1 MPSSRLS
8 TMSNLSDD
16 LIPEHL
22 RDDRHADPGG
32 ADGMDAT
39 DEVADEL
46 PPPEGATDFTKP
58 SQGLRD
64 MIVGAGALGISTFVH
79 AAILILLGLFTLT
92 PDILE
97 SFNIIVVDPPSEEL
111 ERPEEMI
118 TVELEENTDP
128 AEELTNT
135 QEASTFAGLPNAEG
149 VSQFSEPTFN
159 TEVLEQPDQETGVE
173 MATLTIPASLQ
184 TSLMTDIP
192 AGSYGDPREVVDN
205 LEQAI
210 DRITQEII
218 FMLEEGDVLVVW
230 LFDQSESMRND
241 QKEIRER
248 INKVYS
254 ELGLLDSASSDHLLT
269 AVTSYGSGYFK
280 HTKRP
285 TSDPEL
291 IRRAINEVPIDPSGF
306 EIMCPAITRAINDHE
321 SYRARG
327 KQQMA
332 LIVVSDES
340 GEPEN
345 NVQTLEMAVATAK
358 EMNCRTY
365 FLGREAVF
373 GYPHAYMNWRHPQ
386 TGVNHWLQVD
396 RGPETAFVEQ
406 LQTNG
411 FRRRR
416 DAFSSGFG
424 PYEQCRIARESGGIF
439 FMLPTVEKELVGGE
453 ADKRRY
459 ELKAMKPYLPDLD
472 SRQKQLAM
480 RNDYPLRSFIWQ
492 VIVDLNPLNEE
503 TAQII
508 ELDMT
513 FPRESEPFLRR
524 ARREQEKARVY
535 INYLAN
541 AQAVM
546 EQAYEHRKDE
556 LNARWQANYDL
567 IYAQIIAYQAR
578 VYEYGAALETFIR
591 NPKQVPQVM
600 PPNRR
605 LVRWDLRGRLD
616 LSAEEVSRPYIN
628 RASELFEKVIELHPG
643 TPWAERASEELKRG
657 FGLEVMPVYRAPS
670 PAGLNTPNAPRIP
683 IPKL

>member
-1 MPSSRLS
+1 MPSLQE
-8 TMSNLSDD
+8 NLLPD
-16 LIPEHL
+16 HL
-22 RDDRHADPGG
+22 RDDS
-32 ADGMDAT
+32 DAT
-39 DEVADEL
+39 ANRLGNDHLHEEESRRSL
-46 PPPEGATDFTKP
+46 TD
-58 SQGLRD
+58 L
-64 MIVGAGALGISTFVH
+64 IVGAGAVGISTFVH
-79 AAILILLGLFTLT
+79 AGILIILGFFTLT
-92 PDILE
+92 PEILE
-97 SFNIIVVDPPSEEL
+97 SFNLVVVEPIPEDL
-111 ERPEEMI
+111 ERPEELVTI
-118 TVELEENTDP
+118 ELEENIDP
-128 AEELTNT
+128 ATELTNS
-135 QEASTFAGLPNAEG
+135 QQSSTIAGLPNAEG
-149 VSQFSEPTFN
+149 VGQFSDPTFDTN
-159 TEVLEQPDQETGVE
+159 VIKDSAEETGVE
-173 MATLTIPASLQ
+173 MADLTVPASLQ
-184 TSLMTDIP
+184 ESLMTNIP
-192 AGSYGDPREVVDN
+192 LGSYGDPREIVDN

-210 DRITQEII
+210 DRITQEIV

-254 ELGLLDSASSDHLLT
+254 ELGLADTADGDHLLT
-269 AVTSYGSGYFK
+269 AITSYGANYFK
-280 HTKRP
+280 HTKKP
-285 TSDPEL
+285 TSDLEL
-291 IRRAINEVPIDPSGF
+291 IRRAINQVPIDPSGY

-327 KQQMA
+327 KRQMA
-332 LIVVSDES
+332 LIVVTDES

-345 NVQTLEMAVATAK
+345 NLPTLEMAVATAK

-439 FMLPTVEKELVGGE
+439 FMLPTIERELVGGE

-459 ELKAMKPYLPDLD
+459 ELNAMKPYLPDLD
-472 SRQKQLAM
+472 SRQKQLTM
-480 RNDYPLRSFIWQ
+480 RKDYPLRSFIWQ

-503 TAQII
+503 TAEII
-508 ELDMT
+508 ELDLT
-513 FPRESEPFLRR
+513 FPREPDRFLVR
-524 ARREQEKARVY
+524 ARQEQEKAKIY

-541 AQAVM
+541 TQALL
-546 EQAYEHRKDE
+546 EEAYPFREDE

-567 IYAQIIAYQAR
+567 IYAQLIAYQAR

-591 NPKQVPQVM
+591 NPKQVPQMM

-605 LVRWDLRGRLD
+605 LIRWDLRNRLK

-643 TPWAERASEELKRG
+643 TPWAERAAEEIKRG

-670 PAGLNTPNAPRIP
+670 RPTPNAPRIP

>member
-1 MPSSRLS
+1 MPSLQE
-8 TMSNLSDD
+8 D
-16 LIPEHL
+16 LLPDHL
-22 RDDRHADPGG
+22 RDDS
-32 ADGMDAT
+32 DAT
-39 DEVADEL
+39 ANRLGNDHLHEEESRRSL
-46 PPPEGATDFTKP
+46 TD
-58 SQGLRD
+58 L
-64 MIVGAGALGISTFVH
+64 IVGAGAVGISTFVH
-79 AAILILLGLFTLT
+79 AGILIILGLFTLT
-92 PDILE
+92 PEILE
-97 SFNIIVVDPPSEEL
+97 SFNLVVVEPIPEVL
-111 ERPEEMI
+111 ERPEELVTI
-118 TVELEENTDP
+118 ELEENIDP
-128 AEELTNT
+128 ATELTNS
-135 QEASTFAGLPNAEG
+135 QQSSTIAGIPNAEG
-149 VSQFSEPTFN
+149 VGQFSDPTFDTN
-159 TEVLEQPDQETGVE
+159 VIKDSAEETGVE
-173 MATLTIPASLQ
+173 MADLTVPASLQ
-184 TSLMTDIP
+184 ESLMTNIP
-192 AGSYGDPREVVDN
+192 LGSYGDPREIVDN

-210 DRITQEII
+210 DRITQEIV

-254 ELGLLDSASSDHLLT
+254 ELGLADTADGDHLLT
-269 AVTSYGSGYFK
+269 AITSYGANYFK
-280 HTKRP
+280 HTKKP
-285 TSDPEL
+285 TSDLEL
-291 IRRAINEVPIDPSGF
+291 IRRAINEVPIDPSGY

-327 KQQMA
+327 KRQMA
-332 LIVVSDES
+332 LIVVTDES

-345 NVQTLEMAVATAK
+345 NLPTLEMAVATAK

-439 FMLPTVEKELVGGE
+439 FMLPTIEKELVGGE

-459 ELKAMKPYLPDLD
+459 ELNAMKPYLPDLD

-480 RNDYPLRSFIWQ
+480 RKDYPLRSFIWQ

-508 ELDMT
+508 ELDLT
-513 FPRESEPFLRR
+513 FPREPDRFLVR
-524 ARREQEKARVY
+524 ARQEQEKAKIY

-541 AQAVM
+541 TQALL
-546 EQAYEHRKDE
+546 EEAYPFREDE

-567 IYAQIIAYQAR
+567 IYAQLIAYQAR

-591 NPKQVPQVM
+591 NPKQVPQMM

-605 LVRWDLRGRLD
+605 LIRWDLRNRLK

-643 TPWAERASEELKRG
+643 TPWAERASEEIKRG
-657 FGLEVMPVYRAPS
+657 FGLEVMPVYRAP
-670 PAGLNTPNAPRIP
+670 PRPTPNAPRIP

>member
-1 MPSSRLS
+1 MPSLQE
-8 TMSNLSDD
+8 NLLPD
-16 LIPEHL
+16 HL
-22 RDDRHADPGG
+22 RDDS
-32 ADGMDAT
+32 DAT
-39 DEVADEL
+39 ANRLGNDHLHEEESRRSL
-46 PPPEGATDFTKP
+46 TD
-58 SQGLRD
+58 L
-64 MIVGAGALGISTFVH
+64 IVGAGAVGISTFVH
-79 AAILILLGLFTLT
+79 AGILIILGFFTLT
-92 PDILE
+92 PEILE
-97 SFNIIVVDPPSEEL
+97 SFNLVVVEPIPEDL
-111 ERPEEMI
+111 ERPEELVTI
-118 TVELEENTDP
+118 ELEENIDP
-128 AEELTNT
+128 ATELTNS
-135 QEASTFAGLPNAEG
+135 QQSSTIAGLPNAEG
-149 VSQFSEPTFN
+149 VGQFSDPTFDTN
-159 TEVLEQPDQETGVE
+159 VIKDSAEETGVE
-173 MATLTIPASLQ
+173 MADLTVPASLQ
-184 TSLMTDIP
+184 ESLMTNIP
-192 AGSYGDPREVVDN
+192 LGSYGDPREIVDN

-210 DRITQEII
+210 DRITQEIV

-254 ELGLLDSASSDHLLT
+254 ELGLADTADGDHLLT
-269 AVTSYGSGYFK
+269 AITSYGANYFK
-280 HTKRP
+280 HTKKP
-285 TSDPEL
+285 TSDLEL
-291 IRRAINEVPIDPSGF
+291 IRRAINQVPIDPSGY

-327 KQQMA
+327 KRQMA
-332 LIVVSDES
+332 LIVVTDES

-345 NVQTLEMAVATAK
+345 NLPTLEMAVATAK

-439 FMLPTVEKELVGGE
+439 FMLPTIEKELVGGE

-459 ELKAMKPYLPDLD
+459 ELNAMKPYLPDLD
-472 SRQKQLAM
+472 SRQKQLTM
-480 RNDYPLRSFIWQ
+480 RKDYPLRSFIWQ

-503 TAQII
+503 TAEII
-508 ELDMT
+508 ELDLT
-513 FPRESEPFLRR
+513 FPREPDRFLVR
-524 ARREQEKARVY
+524 ARQEQEKAKIY

-541 AQAVM
+541 TQALL
-546 EQAYEHRKDE
+546 EEAYPFREDE

-567 IYAQIIAYQAR
+567 IYAQLIAYQAR

-591 NPKQVPQVM
+591 NPKQVPQMM

-605 LVRWDLRGRLD
+605 LIRWDLRNRLK

-643 TPWAERASEELKRG
+643 TPWAERAAEEIKRG

-670 PAGLNTPNAPRIP
+670 RPTPNAPRIP

>member
-1 MPSSRLS
+1 MSS
-8 TMSNLSDD
+8 LSDNLLPD
-16 LIPEHL
+16 HL
-22 RDDRHADPGG
+22 RGDVHEVSSNETGQELESPEESRSF
-32 ADGMDAT
+32 T
-39 DEVADEL
+39 DL
-46 PPPEGATDFTKP
+46 
-58 SQGLRD
+58 
-64 MIVGAGALGISTFVH
+64 IVGAGALGISTFIH
-79 AAILILLGLFTLT
+79 AAILIVLGLFTLT

-97 SFNIIVVDPPSEEL
+97 TFNIVVVEPLEDV
-111 ERPEEMI
+111 ERPEELI
-118 TVELEENTDP
+118 TVELEEDLDP
-128 AEELTNT
+128 ATEL
-135 QEASTFAGLPNAEG
+135 STSPQTSTMAGLPNAEG
-149 VSQFSEPTFN
+149 VGQFSEPTFDAN
-159 TEVLEQPDQETGVE
+159 VIEDATEDTGVE
-173 MATLTIPASLQ
+173 MATITVPQSLQ
-184 TSLMTDIP
+184 TSLSTDIP
-192 AGSYGDPREVVDN
+192 IGSYGDPREVVDN

-230 LFDQSESMRND
+230 LFDQSESMRDD

-248 INKVYS
+248 INKVYE
-254 ELGLLDSASSDHLLT
+254 ELGLAGASNSDHLLT
-269 AVTSYGSGYFK
+269 AVTSYGSNYLR
-280 HTKRP
+280 HTKKP
-285 TSDPEL
+285 TSNLEL

-306 EIMCPAITRAINDHE
+306 EVMCPAITRAINDHE
-321 SYRARG
+321 SYRVRG
-327 KQQMA
+327 KRQMA

-340 GEPEN
+340 GEPAN
-345 NVQTLEMAVATAK
+345 NVQTLEMAVATAT
-358 EMNCRTY
+358 EMQCRTY

-439 FMLPTVEKELVGGE
+439 FMLPTVEKKLVGGE
-453 ADKRRY
+453 ANKRRY

-480 RNDYPLRSFIWQ
+480 RTEYPLRSFIWQ

-503 TAQII
+503 TARII
-508 ELDMT
+508 ELRLT
-513 FPRESEPFLRR
+513 FPLEPDAFLRAAR
-524 ARREQEKARVY
+524 AEQEKAKIY

-541 AQAVM
+541 AQTVL
-546 EQAYEHRKDE
+546 EEAYQFREDE

-567 IYAQIIAYQAR
+567 IYAQLIAYQAR

-591 NPKQVPQVM
+591 NPKQVPLLM

-605 LVRWDLRGRLD
+605 LIRWDLRNRLA
-616 LSAEEVSRPYIN
+616 LSAEEVSRPYID
-628 RASELFEKVIELHPG
+628 RATELFEKVIELHPG
-643 TPWAERASEELKRG
+643 TPWAERAADEIKRG
-657 FGLEVMPVYRAPS
+657 FGLEIVPVYRAP
-670 PAGLNTPNAPRIP
+670 PPPRPPNNTPRIP

>member
-1 MPSSRLS
+1 MPSLQE
-8 TMSNLSDD
+8 D
-16 LIPEHL
+16 LLPDHL
-22 RDDRHADPGG
+22 RDDS
-32 ADGMDAT
+32 DAT
-39 DEVADEL
+39 ANRLENDHLHEEESRRSL
-46 PPPEGATDFTKP
+46 TD
-58 SQGLRD
+58 L
-64 MIVGAGALGISTFVH
+64 IVGAGAVGISTFVH
-79 AAILILLGLFTLT
+79 AGILIILGLFTLT
-92 PDILE
+92 PEILE
-97 SFNIIVVDPPSEEL
+97 SFNLVVVEPIPEVL
-111 ERPEEMI
+111 ERPEELVTI
-118 TVELEENTDP
+118 ELEENIDP
-128 AEELTNT
+128 ATELTNS
-135 QEASTFAGLPNAEG
+135 QQSSTIAGIPNAEG
-149 VSQFSEPTFN
+149 VGQFSDPTFDTN
-159 TEVLEQPDQETGVE
+159 VIKDSAEETGVE
-173 MATLTIPASLQ
+173 MADLTVPASLQ
-184 TSLMTDIP
+184 ESLMTNIP
-192 AGSYGDPREVVDN
+192 LGSYGDPREIVDN

-210 DRITQEII
+210 DRITQEIV

-254 ELGLLDSASSDHLLT
+254 ELGLADTADGDHLLT
-269 AVTSYGSGYFK
+269 AITSYGANYFK
-280 HTKRP
+280 HTKKP
-285 TSDPEL
+285 TSDLEL
-291 IRRAINEVPIDPSGF
+291 IRRAINEVPIDPSGY

-327 KQQMA
+327 KRQMA
-332 LIVVSDES
+332 LIVVTDES

-345 NVQTLEMAVATAK
+345 NLPTLEMAVATAK

-439 FMLPTVEKELVGGE
+439 FMLPTIEKELVGGE

-459 ELKAMKPYLPDLD
+459 ELNAMKPYLPDLD

-480 RNDYPLRSFIWQ
+480 RKDYPLRSFIWQ

-508 ELDMT
+508 ELDLT
-513 FPRESEPFLRR
+513 FPREPDRFLVR
-524 ARREQEKARVY
+524 ARQEQEKAKIY

-541 AQAVM
+541 TQALL
-546 EQAYEHRKDE
+546 EEAYPFREDE

-567 IYAQIIAYQAR
+567 IYAQLIAYQAR

-591 NPKQVPQVM
+591 NPKQVPQMM

-605 LVRWDLRGRLD
+605 LIRWDLRNRLK

-643 TPWAERASEELKRG
+643 TPWAERASEEIKRG
-657 FGLEVMPVYRAPS
+657 FGLEVMPVYRAP
-670 PAGLNTPNAPRIP
+670 PRPTPNAPRIP

>member
-1 MPSSRLS
+1 MPSLQE
-8 TMSNLSDD
+8 D
-16 LIPEHL
+16 LLPDHL
-22 RDDRHADPGG
+22 RDDS
-32 ADGMDAT
+32 DAT
-39 DEVADEL
+39 ANRLGNDHLHEEESRRSL
-46 PPPEGATDFTKP
+46 TD
-58 SQGLRD
+58 L
-64 MIVGAGALGISTFVH
+64 IVGAGAVGISTFVH
-79 AAILILLGLFTLT
+79 AGILIILGLFTLT
-92 PDILE
+92 PEILE
-97 SFNIIVVDPPSEEL
+97 SFNLVVVEPIPEVL
-111 ERPEEMI
+111 ERPEELVTI
-118 TVELEENTDP
+118 ELEENIDP
-128 AEELTNT
+128 ATELTNS
-135 QEASTFAGLPNAEG
+135 QQSSTIAGIPNAEG
-149 VSQFSEPTFN
+149 VGQFSEPTFDTN
-159 TEVLEQPDQETGVE
+159 VIKDSAEETGVE
-173 MATLTIPASLQ
+173 MADLTVPASLQ
-184 TSLMTDIP
+184 ESLMTNIP
-192 AGSYGDPREVVDN
+192 LGSYGDPREIVDN

-210 DRITQEII
+210 DRITQEIV

-254 ELGLLDSASSDHLLT
+254 ELGLADTADGDHLLT
-269 AVTSYGSGYFK
+269 AITSYGANYFK
-280 HTKRP
+280 HTKKP
-285 TSDPEL
+285 TSDLEL
-291 IRRAINEVPIDPSGF
+291 IRRAINEVPIDPSGY

-327 KQQMA
+327 KRQMA
-332 LIVVSDES
+332 LIVVTDES

-345 NVQTLEMAVATAK
+345 NLPTLEMAVATAK

-439 FMLPTVEKELVGGE
+439 FMLPTIEKELVGGE

-459 ELKAMKPYLPDLD
+459 ELNAMKPYLPDLD
-472 SRQKQLAM
+472 SRQKQLGM
-480 RNDYPLRSFIWQ
+480 RKDYPLRSFIWQ

-508 ELDMT
+508 ELDLT
-513 FPRESEPFLRR
+513 FPREPDRFLVR
-524 ARREQEKARVY
+524 ARQEQEKAKIY

-541 AQAVM
+541 TQALL
-546 EQAYEHRKDE
+546 EEAYPFREDE

-567 IYAQIIAYQAR
+567 IYAQLIAYQAR

-591 NPKQVPQVM
+591 NPKQVPQMM

-605 LVRWDLRGRLD
+605 LIRWDLRNRLK

-643 TPWAERASEELKRG
+643 TPWAERASEEIKRG
-657 FGLEVMPVYRAPS
+657 FGLEVMPVYRAP
-670 PAGLNTPNAPRIP
+670 PRPTPNAPRIP

>member
-1 MPSSRLS
+1 
-8 TMSNLSDD
+8 MSNLQENLVPD
-16 LIPEHL
+16 HL
-22 RDDRHADPGG
+22 RDDGDILRNNDIN
-32 ADGMDAT
+32 
-39 DEVADEL
+39 E
-46 PPPEGATDFTKP
+46 EGARRSLTD
-58 SQGLRD
+58 L
-64 MIVGAGALGISTFVH
+64 IVGAGALGISTFVH
-79 AAILILLGLFTLT
+79 AGILIILGFFTLT
-92 PDILE
+92 PEILE
-97 SFNIIVVDPPSEEL
+97 SFNLVVVEPIPEDL
-111 ERPEEMI
+111 ERPEELVTI
-118 TVELEENTDP
+118 ELEENIDP
-128 AEELTNT
+128 ATELTNS
-135 QEASTFAGLPNAEG
+135 QQSSTVAGLPNAEG
-149 VSQFSEPTFN
+149 VGQFSDPTFDTN
-159 TEVLEQPDQETGVE
+159 VIKDSAEETGVE
-173 MATLTIPASLQ
+173 MADLTVPASLQ
-184 TSLMTDIP
+184 ESLMTNIP
-192 AGSYGDPREVVDN
+192 LGSYGDPREIVDN

-210 DRITQEII
+210 DRITQEIV

-254 ELGLLDSASSDHLLT
+254 ELGLADTADGDHLLT
-269 AVTSYGSGYFK
+269 AITSYGANYFK
-280 HTKRP
+280 HTKKP
-285 TSDPEL
+285 TSDLEL
-291 IRRAINEVPIDPSGF
+291 IRRAINQVPIDPSGY

-327 KQQMA
+327 KRQMA
-332 LIVVSDES
+332 LIVVTDES

-345 NVQTLEMAVATAK
+345 NLPTLEMAVATAK

-439 FMLPTVEKELVGGE
+439 FMLPTIEKELVGGE

-459 ELKAMKPYLPDLD
+459 ELNAMKPYLPDLD
-472 SRQKQLAM
+472 SRQKQLTM
-480 RNDYPLRSFIWQ
+480 RKDYPLRSFIWQ

-503 TAQII
+503 TAEII
-508 ELDMT
+508 ELDLT
-513 FPRESEPFLRR
+513 FPREPDRFLVR
-524 ARREQEKARVY
+524 ARQEQEKAKIY

-541 AQAVM
+541 TQALL
-546 EQAYEHRKDE
+546 EEAYPFREDE

-567 IYAQIIAYQAR
+567 IYAQLIAYQAR

-591 NPKQVPQVM
+591 NPKQVPQMM

-605 LVRWDLRGRLD
+605 LIRWDLRNRLK

-643 TPWAERASEELKRG
+643 TPWAERAAEEIKRG

-670 PAGLNTPNAPRIP
+670 RPTPNAPRIP

>member
-1 MPSSRLS
+1 MPSLQE
-8 TMSNLSDD
+8 D
-16 LIPEHL
+16 LLPDHL
-22 RDDRHADPGG
+22 RDDS
-32 ADGMDAT
+32 DAT
-39 DEVADEL
+39 ANRLGNDHLHEEESRRSL
-46 PPPEGATDFTKP
+46 TD
-58 SQGLRD
+58 L
-64 MIVGAGALGISTFVH
+64 IVGAGAVGISTFVH
-79 AAILILLGLFTLT
+79 AGILIILGLFTLT
-92 PDILE
+92 PEILE
-97 SFNIIVVDPPSEEL
+97 SFNLVVVEPIPEVL
-111 ERPEEMI
+111 ERPEELVTI
-118 TVELEENTDP
+118 ELEENIDP
-128 AEELTNT
+128 ATELTNS
-135 QEASTFAGLPNAEG
+135 QQSSTIAGIPNAEG
-149 VSQFSEPTFN
+149 VGQFSEPTFDTN
-159 TEVLEQPDQETGVE
+159 VIKDSAEETGVE
-173 MATLTIPASLQ
+173 MADLTVPASLQ
-184 TSLMTDIP
+184 ESLMTNIP
-192 AGSYGDPREVVDN
+192 LGSYGDPREIVDN

-210 DRITQEII
+210 DRITQEIV

-254 ELGLLDSASSDHLLT
+254 ELGLADTADGDHLLT
-269 AVTSYGSGYFK
+269 AITSYGANYFK
-280 HTKRP
+280 HTKKP
-285 TSDPEL
+285 TSDLEL
-291 IRRAINEVPIDPSGF
+291 IRRAINEVPIDPSGY

-327 KQQMA
+327 KRQMA
-332 LIVVSDES
+332 LIVVTDES

-345 NVQTLEMAVATAK
+345 NLPTLEMAVATAK

-439 FMLPTVEKELVGGE
+439 FMLPTIEKELVGGE

-459 ELKAMKPYLPDLD
+459 ELNAMKPYLPDLD

-480 RNDYPLRSFIWQ
+480 RKDYPLRSFIWQ

-508 ELDMT
+508 ELDLT
-513 FPRESEPFLRR
+513 FPREPDRFLVR
-524 ARREQEKARVY
+524 ARQEQEKAKIY

-541 AQAVM
+541 TQALL
-546 EQAYEHRKDE
+546 EEAYPFREDE

-567 IYAQIIAYQAR
+567 IYAQLIAYQAR

-591 NPKQVPQVM
+591 NPKQVPQMM

-605 LVRWDLRGRLD
+605 LIRWDLRNRLK

-643 TPWAERASEELKRG
+643 TPWAERASEEIKRG
-657 FGLEVMPVYRAPS
+657 FGLEVMPVYRAP
-670 PAGLNTPNAPRIP
+670 PRPTPNAPRIP

>member
-1 MPSSRLS
+1 MPSLQE
-8 TMSNLSDD
+8 D
-16 LIPEHL
+16 LLPDHL
-22 RDDRHADPGG
+22 RDDS
-32 ADGMDAT
+32 DAT
-39 DEVADEL
+39 ANRLENDHLHEEESRRSL
-46 PPPEGATDFTKP
+46 TD
-58 SQGLRD
+58 L
-64 MIVGAGALGISTFVH
+64 IVGAGAVGISTFVH
-79 AAILILLGLFTLT
+79 AGILIILGLFTLT
-92 PDILE
+92 PEILE
-97 SFNIIVVDPPSEEL
+97 SFNLVVVEPIPEVL
-111 ERPEEMI
+111 ERPEELVTI
-118 TVELEENTDP
+118 ELEENIDP
-128 AEELTNT
+128 ATELTNS
-135 QEASTFAGLPNAEG
+135 QQSSTIAGIPNAEG
-149 VSQFSEPTFN
+149 VGQFSEPTFDTN
-159 TEVLEQPDQETGVE
+159 VIKDSAEETGVE
-173 MATLTIPASLQ
+173 MADLTVPASLQ
-184 TSLMTDIP
+184 ESLMTNIP
-192 AGSYGDPREVVDN
+192 LGSYGDPREIVDN

-210 DRITQEII
+210 DRITQEIV

-254 ELGLLDSASSDHLLT
+254 ELGLADTADGDHLLT
-269 AVTSYGSGYFK
+269 AITSYGANYFK
-280 HTKRP
+280 HTKKP
-285 TSDPEL
+285 TSDLEL
-291 IRRAINEVPIDPSGF
+291 IRRAINEVPIDPSGY

-327 KQQMA
+327 KRQMA
-332 LIVVSDES
+332 LIVVTDES

-345 NVQTLEMAVATAK
+345 NLPTLEMAVATAK

-439 FMLPTVEKELVGGE
+439 FMLPTIEKELVGGE

-459 ELKAMKPYLPDLD
+459 ELNAMKPYLPDLD

-480 RNDYPLRSFIWQ
+480 RKDYPLRSFIWQ

-508 ELDMT
+508 ELDLT
-513 FPRESEPFLRR
+513 FPREPDRFLVR
-524 ARREQEKARVY
+524 ARQEQEKAKIY

-541 AQAVM
+541 TQALL
-546 EQAYEHRKDE
+546 EEAYPFREDE

-567 IYAQIIAYQAR
+567 IYAQLIAYQAR

-591 NPKQVPQVM
+591 NPKQVPQMM

-605 LVRWDLRGRLD
+605 LIRWDLRNRLK

-643 TPWAERASEELKRG
+643 TPWAERASEEIKRG
-657 FGLEVMPVYRAPS
+657 FGLEVMPVYRAP
-670 PAGLNTPNAPRIP
+670 PRPTPNAPRIP

>member
-1 MPSSRLS
+1 MP
-8 TMSNLSDD
+8 NLQED
-16 LIPEHL
+16 LLPDHL
-22 RDDRHADPGG
+22 RDDS
-32 ADGMDAT
+32 DAT
-39 DEVADEL
+39 ANRLGNDHLHEEESRRSL
-46 PPPEGATDFTKP
+46 TD
-58 SQGLRD
+58 L
-64 MIVGAGALGISTFVH
+64 IVGAGAVGISTFVH
-79 AAILILLGLFTLT
+79 AGILIILGFFTLT
-92 PDILE
+92 PQILE
-97 SFNIIVVDPPSEEL
+97 SFNLVVVEPIPEVL
-111 ERPEEMI
+111 ERPEELVTI
-118 TVELEENTDP
+118 ELEENIDP
-128 AEELTNT
+128 ATELTNS
-135 QEASTFAGLPNAEG
+135 QQSSTIAGIPNAEG
-149 VSQFSEPTFN
+149 VGQFSDPTFDTN
-159 TEVLEQPDQETGVE
+159 VIKDSAEETGVE
-173 MATLTIPASLQ
+173 MADLTVPASLQ
-184 TSLMTDIP
+184 ESLMTNIP
-192 AGSYGDPREVVDN
+192 LGSYGDPREIVDN

-210 DRITQEII
+210 DRITQEIV

-254 ELGLLDSASSDHLLT
+254 ELGLADTADGDHLLT
-269 AVTSYGSGYFK
+269 AITSYGANYFK
-280 HTKRP
+280 HTTKP
-285 TSDPEL
+285 TSDLEL
-291 IRRAINEVPIDPSGF
+291 IRRAINEVPIDPSGY

-327 KQQMA
+327 KRQMA
-332 LIVVSDES
+332 LIVVTDES

-345 NVQTLEMAVATAK
+345 NLPTLEMAVATAK

-439 FMLPTVEKELVGGE
+439 FMLPTIEKELVGGE

-459 ELKAMKPYLPDLD
+459 ELNAMKPYLPDLD

-480 RNDYPLRSFIWQ
+480 RKDYPLRSFIWQ

-508 ELDMT
+508 ELDLT
-513 FPRESEPFLRR
+513 FPREPDRFLVR
-524 ARREQEKARVY
+524 ARQEQEKAKIY

-541 AQAVM
+541 TQALL
-546 EQAYEHRKDE
+546 EEAYPFREDE

-567 IYAQIIAYQAR
+567 IYAQLIAYQAR

-591 NPKQVPQVM
+591 NPKQVPQMM

-605 LVRWDLRGRLD
+605 LIRWDLRNRLK

-643 TPWAERASEELKRG
+643 TPWAERASEEIKRG
-657 FGLEVMPVYRAPS
+657 FGLEVMPVYRAP
-670 PAGLNTPNAPRIP
+670 PRPTPNAPRIP

>member
-1 MPSSRLS
+1 MPSHQE
-8 TMSNLSDD
+8 D
-16 LIPEHL
+16 LLPDHL
-22 RDDRHADPGG
+22 RDDS
-32 ADGMDAT
+32 DAT
-39 DEVADEL
+39 ANRLENDHLHEEESRRSL
-46 PPPEGATDFTKP
+46 TD
-58 SQGLRD
+58 L
-64 MIVGAGALGISTFVH
+64 IVGAGAVGISTFVH
-79 AAILILLGLFTLT
+79 AGILIILGLFTLT
-92 PDILE
+92 PEILE
-97 SFNIIVVDPPSEEL
+97 SFNLVVVEPIPEVL
-111 ERPEEMI
+111 ERPEELVTI
-118 TVELEENTDP
+118 ELEENIDP
-128 AEELTNT
+128 ATELTNS
-135 QEASTFAGLPNAEG
+135 QQSSTIAGIPNAEG
-149 VSQFSEPTFN
+149 VGQFSEPTFDTN
-159 TEVLEQPDQETGVE
+159 VIKDSAEETGVE
-173 MATLTIPASLQ
+173 MADLTVPASLQ
-184 TSLMTDIP
+184 ESLMTNIP
-192 AGSYGDPREVVDN
+192 LGSYGDPREIVDN

-210 DRITQEII
+210 DRITQEIV

-254 ELGLLDSASSDHLLT
+254 ELGLADTADGDHLLT
-269 AVTSYGSGYFK
+269 AITSYGANYFK
-280 HTKRP
+280 HTKKP
-285 TSDPEL
+285 TSDLEL
-291 IRRAINEVPIDPSGF
+291 IRRAINEVPIDPSGY

-327 KQQMA
+327 KRQMA
-332 LIVVSDES
+332 LIVVTDES

-345 NVQTLEMAVATAK
+345 NLPTLEMAVATAK

-439 FMLPTVEKELVGGE
+439 FMLPTIEKELVGGE

-459 ELKAMKPYLPDLD
+459 ELNAMKPYLPDLD

-480 RNDYPLRSFIWQ
+480 RKDYPLRSFIWQ

-508 ELDMT
+508 ELDLT
-513 FPRESEPFLRR
+513 FPREPDRFLVR
-524 ARREQEKARVY
+524 ARQEQEKAKIY

-541 AQAVM
+541 TQALL
-546 EQAYEHRKDE
+546 EEAYPFREDE

-567 IYAQIIAYQAR
+567 IYAQLIAYQAR

-591 NPKQVPQVM
+591 NPKQVPQMM

-605 LVRWDLRGRLD
+605 LIRWDLRNRLK

-643 TPWAERASEELKRG
+643 TPWAERASEEIKRG
-657 FGLEVMPVYRAPS
+657 FGLEVMPVYRAP
-670 PAGLNTPNAPRIP
+670 PRPTPNAPRIP

>member
-1 MPSSRLS
+1 MAS
-8 TMSNLSDD
+8 LSDN

-22 RDDRHADPGG
+22 Q
-32 ADGMDAT
+32 
-39 DEVADEL
+39 
-46 PPPEGATDFTKP
+46 EGAADSVSGEQAPLTSEDIHDSK
-58 SQGLRD
+58 SLKD
-64 MIVGAGALGISTFVH
+64 LIVGVGALGISTFVH
-79 AAILILLGLFTLT
+79 AAILIVLGLFTLT
-92 PDILE
+92 DEILE
-97 SFNIIVVDPPSEEL
+97 QFNIIVVEPPLEEIEKPEEL
-111 ERPEEMI
+111 I
-118 TVELEENTDP
+118 TVELDEDTTPSEDLSNIQQSS
-128 AEELTNT
+128 AL
-135 QEASTFAGLPNAEG
+135 AGLPNAEG
-149 VSQFSEPTFN
+149 VSQFSEPTFDA
-159 TEVLEQPDQETGVE
+159 EVLEDPEQETGIE
-173 MATLTIPASLQ
+173 PATLTIPASLQ
-184 TSLMTDIP
+184 ASLMTDIP
-192 AGSYGDPREVVDN
+192 VGSYGDPREVVDN

-230 LFDQSESMRND
+230 LFDQSVSMRDD
-241 QKEIRER
+241 QREIRER

-254 ELGLLDSASSDHLLT
+254 ELGLADAASGDHLLT
-269 AVTSYGSGYFK
+269 AIASYGSGYLK

-285 TSDPEL
+285 TSDLEL
-291 IRRAINEVPIDPSGF
+291 IRRAINEVPIDPSGY
-306 EIMCPAITRAINDHE
+306 EVMCPAITRAINDHE

-327 KQQMA
+327 KRQMA

-340 GEPEN
+340 GEPDN
-345 NVQTLEMAVATAK
+345 NVQTLEMAVATAR

-386 TGVNHWLQVD
+386 TGVNHWLQID

-439 FMLPTVEKELVGGE
+439 FMLPTVETKLEGGE

-472 SRQKQLAM
+472 SRQKQLSM
-480 RNDYPLRSFIWQ
+480 RSEYPLRSFIWQ
-492 VIVDLNPLNEE
+492 VIVDLNPLNEA
-503 TAQII
+503 TAEII

-513 FPRESEPFLRR
+513 FPLQPDAFLQR
-524 ARREQEKARVY
+524 ARQEQEKAKIY
-535 INYLAN
+535 LTYLAN
-541 AQAVM
+541 AQAVL
-546 EQAYEHRKDE
+546 EEAYEYRKGE

-567 IYAQIIAYQAR
+567 IYAQLIAYQAR

-591 NPKQVPQVM
+591 NPKQVPPVM

-605 LVRWDLRGRLD
+605 LVRWDLRGRLK

-657 FGLEVMPVYRAPS
+657 FGLEVIPVYRAPS
-670 PAGLNTPNAPRIP
+670 RPNTTNAPRIP

>member
-1 MPSSRLS
+1 MPSLQE
-8 TMSNLSDD
+8 D
-16 LIPEHL
+16 LLPDHL
-22 RDDRHADPGG
+22 RDDS
-32 ADGMDAT
+32 DAT
-39 DEVADEL
+39 ANRLGNDHLHEEESRRSL
-46 PPPEGATDFTKP
+46 TD
-58 SQGLRD
+58 L
-64 MIVGAGALGISTFVH
+64 IVGAGAVGISTFVH
-79 AAILILLGLFTLT
+79 AGILIILGFFTLT
-92 PDILE
+92 PQILE
-97 SFNIIVVDPPSEEL
+97 SFNLVVVEPIPEVL
-111 ERPEEMI
+111 ERPEELVTI
-118 TVELEENTDP
+118 ELEENIDP
-128 AEELTNT
+128 ATELTNS
-135 QEASTFAGLPNAEG
+135 QQSSTIAGIPNAEG
-149 VSQFSEPTFN
+149 VGQFSEPTFDTN
-159 TEVLEQPDQETGVE
+159 VIKDSAEETGVE
-173 MATLTIPASLQ
+173 MADLTVPASLQ
-184 TSLMTDIP
+184 ESLMTNIP
-192 AGSYGDPREVVDN
+192 LGSYGDPREIVDN

-210 DRITQEII
+210 DRITQEIV

-254 ELGLLDSASSDHLLT
+254 ELGLADTADGDHLLT
-269 AVTSYGSGYFK
+269 AITSYGANYFK
-280 HTKRP
+280 HTKKP
-285 TSDPEL
+285 TSDLEL
-291 IRRAINEVPIDPSGF
+291 IRRAINEVPIDPSGY

-327 KQQMA
+327 KRQMA
-332 LIVVSDES
+332 LIVVTDES

-345 NVQTLEMAVATAK
+345 NLPTLEMAVATAK

-439 FMLPTVEKELVGGE
+439 FMLPTIEKELVGGE

-459 ELKAMKPYLPDLD
+459 ELNAMKPYLPDLD

-480 RNDYPLRSFIWQ
+480 RKDYPLRSFIWQ

-508 ELDMT
+508 ELDLT
-513 FPRESEPFLRR
+513 FPREPDRFLVR
-524 ARREQEKARVY
+524 ARQEQEKAKIY

-541 AQAVM
+541 TQALL
-546 EQAYEHRKDE
+546 EEAYPFREDE

-567 IYAQIIAYQAR
+567 IYAQLIAYQAR

-591 NPKQVPQVM
+591 NPKQVPQMM

-605 LVRWDLRGRLD
+605 LIRWDLRNRLK

-643 TPWAERASEELKRG
+643 TPWAERASEEIKRG
-657 FGLEVMPVYRAPS
+657 FGLEVMPVYRAP
-670 PAGLNTPNAPRIP
+670 PRPTPNTPRIP

>member
-1 MPSSRLS
+1 MPSLQE
-8 TMSNLSDD
+8 NLLPD
-16 LIPEHL
+16 HL
-22 RDDRHADPGG
+22 RDDS
-32 ADGMDAT
+32 DAT
-39 DEVADEL
+39 ANRLGNDHLHEEESRRGL
-46 PPPEGATDFTKP
+46 TD
-58 SQGLRD
+58 L
-64 MIVGAGALGISTFVH
+64 IVGAGAVGISTFVH
-79 AAILILLGLFTLT
+79 AGILIILGFFTLT
-92 PDILE
+92 PEILE
-97 SFNIIVVDPPSEEL
+97 SFNLVVVEPIPEDL
-111 ERPEEMI
+111 ERPEELVTI
-118 TVELEENTDP
+118 ELEENIDP
-128 AEELTNT
+128 ATELTNS
-135 QEASTFAGLPNAEG
+135 QQSSTIAGLPNAEG
-149 VSQFSEPTFN
+149 VGQFSDPTFDTN
-159 TEVLEQPDQETGVE
+159 VIKDSAEETGVE
-173 MATLTIPASLQ
+173 MADLTVPASLQ
-184 TSLMTDIP
+184 ESLMTNIP
-192 AGSYGDPREVVDN
+192 LGSYGDPREIVDN

-210 DRITQEII
+210 DRITQEIV

-254 ELGLLDSASSDHLLT
+254 ELGLADTADGDHLLT
-269 AVTSYGSGYFK
+269 AITSYGANYFK
-280 HTKRP
+280 HTKKP
-285 TSDPEL
+285 TSDLEL
-291 IRRAINEVPIDPSGF
+291 IRRAINQVPIDPSGY

-327 KQQMA
+327 KRQMA
-332 LIVVSDES
+332 LIVVTDES

-345 NVQTLEMAVATAK
+345 NLPTLEMAVATAK

-439 FMLPTVEKELVGGE
+439 FMLPTIEKELVGGE

-459 ELKAMKPYLPDLD
+459 ELNAMKPYLPDLD
-472 SRQKQLAM
+472 SRQKQLTM
-480 RNDYPLRSFIWQ
+480 RKDYPLRSFIWQ

-503 TAQII
+503 TAEII
-508 ELDMT
+508 ELDLT
-513 FPRESEPFLRR
+513 FPREPDRFLVR
-524 ARREQEKARVY
+524 ARQEQEKAKIY

-541 AQAVM
+541 TQALL
-546 EQAYEHRKDE
+546 EEAYPFREDE

-567 IYAQIIAYQAR
+567 IYAQLIAYQAR

-591 NPKQVPQVM
+591 NPKQVPQMM

-605 LVRWDLRGRLD
+605 LIRWDLRNRLK

-643 TPWAERASEELKRG
+643 TPWAERAAEEIKRG

-670 PAGLNTPNAPRIP
+670 RPTPNAPRIP

>member
-1 MPSSRLS
+1 MPSLQE
-8 TMSNLSDD
+8 D
-16 LIPEHL
+16 LLPDHL
-22 RDDRHADPGG
+22 RDDS
-32 ADGMDAT
+32 DAT
-39 DEVADEL
+39 ANRLENDHLHEEESRRSL
-46 PPPEGATDFTKP
+46 TD
-58 SQGLRD
+58 L
-64 MIVGAGALGISTFVH
+64 IVGAGAVGISTFVH
-79 AAILILLGLFTLT
+79 AGILIILGLFTLT
-92 PDILE
+92 PEILE
-97 SFNIIVVDPPSEEL
+97 SFNLVVVEPIPEVL
-111 ERPEEMI
+111 ERPEELVTI
-118 TVELEENTDP
+118 ELEENIDP
-128 AEELTNT
+128 ATELTNS
-135 QEASTFAGLPNAEG
+135 QQSSTIAGIPNAEG
-149 VSQFSEPTFN
+149 VGQFSDPTFDTN
-159 TEVLEQPDQETGVE
+159 VIKDSAEETGVE
-173 MATLTIPASLQ
+173 MADLTVPASLQ
-184 TSLMTDIP
+184 ESLMTNIP
-192 AGSYGDPREVVDN
+192 LGSYGDPREIVDN

-210 DRITQEII
+210 DRITQEIV

-254 ELGLLDSASSDHLLT
+254 ELGLADTADGDHLLT
-269 AVTSYGSGYFK
+269 AITSYGANYFK
-280 HTKRP
+280 HTKKP
-285 TSDPEL
+285 TSDLEL
-291 IRRAINEVPIDPSGF
+291 IRRAINEVPIDPSGY

-327 KQQMA
+327 KRQMA
-332 LIVVSDES
+332 LIVVTDES

-345 NVQTLEMAVATAK
+345 NLPTLEMAVATAK

-439 FMLPTVEKELVGGE
+439 FMLPTIEKELVGGE
-453 ADKRRY
+453 PDKRRY
-459 ELKAMKPYLPDLD
+459 ELNAMKPYLPDLD

-480 RNDYPLRSFIWQ
+480 RKDYPLRSFIWQ

-508 ELDMT
+508 ELDLT
-513 FPRESEPFLRR
+513 FPREPDRFLVR
-524 ARREQEKARVY
+524 ARQEQEKAKIY

-541 AQAVM
+541 TQALL
-546 EQAYEHRKDE
+546 EEAYPFREDE

-567 IYAQIIAYQAR
+567 IYAQLIAYQAR

-591 NPKQVPQVM
+591 NPKQVPQMM

-605 LVRWDLRGRLD
+605 LIRWDLRNRLK

-643 TPWAERASEELKRG
+643 TPWAERASEEIKRG
-657 FGLEVMPVYRAPS
+657 FGLEVMPVYRAP
-670 PAGLNTPNAPRIP
+670 PRPTPNAPRIP

>member
-1 MPSSRLS
+1 MP
-8 TMSNLSDD
+8 NLQED
-16 LIPEHL
+16 LLPDHL
-22 RDDRHADPGG
+22 RDDS
-32 ADGMDAT
+32 DAT
-39 DEVADEL
+39 ANRLENDHLHEEESRRSL
-46 PPPEGATDFTKP
+46 TD
-58 SQGLRD
+58 L
-64 MIVGAGALGISTFVH
+64 IVGAGAVGISTFVH
-79 AAILILLGLFTLT
+79 AGILIILGLFTLT
-92 PDILE
+92 PEILE
-97 SFNIIVVDPPSEEL
+97 SFNLVVVEPIPEVL
-111 ERPEEMI
+111 ERPEELVTI
-118 TVELEENTDP
+118 ELEENIDP
-128 AEELTNT
+128 ATELTNS
-135 QEASTFAGLPNAEG
+135 QQSSTIAGIPNAEG
-149 VSQFSEPTFN
+149 VGQFSEPTFDTN
-159 TEVLEQPDQETGVE
+159 VIKDSAEETGVE
-173 MATLTIPASLQ
+173 MADLTVPASLQ
-184 TSLMTDIP
+184 ESLMTNIP
-192 AGSYGDPREVVDN
+192 LGSYGDPREIVDN

-210 DRITQEII
+210 DRITQEIV

-254 ELGLLDSASSDHLLT
+254 ELGLADTADGDHLLT
-269 AVTSYGSGYFK
+269 AITSYGANYFK
-280 HTKRP
+280 HTKKP
-285 TSDPEL
+285 TSDLEL
-291 IRRAINEVPIDPSGF
+291 IRRAINEVPIDPSGY

-327 KQQMA
+327 KRQMA
-332 LIVVSDES
+332 LIVVTDES

-345 NVQTLEMAVATAK
+345 NLPTLEMAVATAK

-439 FMLPTVEKELVGGE
+439 FMLPTIEKELVGGE

-459 ELKAMKPYLPDLD
+459 ELNAMKPYLPDLD

-480 RNDYPLRSFIWQ
+480 RKDYPLRSFIWQ

-508 ELDMT
+508 ELDLT
-513 FPRESEPFLRR
+513 FPREPDRFLVR
-524 ARREQEKARVY
+524 ARQEQEKAKIY

-541 AQAVM
+541 TQALL
-546 EQAYEHRKDE
+546 EEAYPFREDE

-567 IYAQIIAYQAR
+567 IYAQLIAYQAR

-591 NPKQVPQVM
+591 NPKQVPQMM

-605 LVRWDLRGRLD
+605 LIRWDLRNRLK

-643 TPWAERASEELKRG
+643 TPWAERASEEIKRG
-657 FGLEVMPVYRAPS
+657 FGLEVMPVYRAP
-670 PAGLNTPNAPRIP
+670 PRPTPNAPRIP

>member
-1 MPSSRLS
+1 MP
-8 TMSNLSDD
+8 NLQED
-16 LIPEHL
+16 LLPDHL
-22 RDDRHADPGG
+22 RDDS
-32 ADGMDAT
+32 DAT
-39 DEVADEL
+39 ANRLGNDHLHEEESRRSL
-46 PPPEGATDFTKP
+46 TD
-58 SQGLRD
+58 L
-64 MIVGAGALGISTFVH
+64 IVGAGAVGISTFVH
-79 AAILILLGLFTLT
+79 AGILIILGFFTLT
-92 PDILE
+92 PQILE
-97 SFNIIVVDPPSEEL
+97 SFNLVVVEPIPEVL
-111 ERPEEMI
+111 ERPEELVTI
-118 TVELEENTDP
+118 ELEENIDP
-128 AEELTNT
+128 ATELTNS
-135 QEASTFAGLPNAEG
+135 QQSSTIAGIPNAEG
-149 VSQFSEPTFN
+149 VGQFSDPTFDTN
-159 TEVLEQPDQETGVE
+159 VIKDSAEETGVE
-173 MATLTIPASLQ
+173 MADLTVPASLQ
-184 TSLMTDIP
+184 ESLMTNIP
-192 AGSYGDPREVVDN
+192 LGSYGDPREIVDN

-210 DRITQEII
+210 DRITQEIV

-254 ELGLLDSASSDHLLT
+254 ELGLADTADGDHLLT
-269 AVTSYGSGYFK
+269 AITSYGANYFK
-280 HTKRP
+280 HTKKP
-285 TSDPEL
+285 TSDLEL
-291 IRRAINEVPIDPSGF
+291 IRRAINEVPIDPSGY

-327 KQQMA
+327 KRQMA
-332 LIVVSDES
+332 LIVVTDES

-345 NVQTLEMAVATAK
+345 NLPTLEMAVATAK

-439 FMLPTVEKELVGGE
+439 FMLPTIEKELVGGE

-459 ELKAMKPYLPDLD
+459 ELNAMKPYLPDLD

-480 RNDYPLRSFIWQ
+480 RKDYPLRSFIWQ

-508 ELDMT
+508 ELDLT
-513 FPRESEPFLRR
+513 FPREPDRFLVR
-524 ARREQEKARVY
+524 ARQEQEKAKIY

-541 AQAVM
+541 TQALL
-546 EQAYEHRKDE
+546 EEAYPFREDE

-567 IYAQIIAYQAR
+567 IYAQLIAYQAR

-591 NPKQVPQVM
+591 NPKQVPQMM

-605 LVRWDLRGRLD
+605 LIRWDLRNRLK

-643 TPWAERASEELKRG
+643 TPWAERASEEIKRG
-657 FGLEVMPVYRAPS
+657 FGLEVMPVYRAP
-670 PAGLNTPNAPRIP
+670 PRPTPNAPRIP

>member
-1 MPSSRLS
+1 MP
-8 TMSNLSDD
+8 D
-16 LIPEHL
+16 HL
-22 RDDRHADPGG
+22 RDDGDVTAHLLGNNDINEEGSRRSL
-32 ADGMDAT
+32 T
-39 DEVADEL
+39 DL
-46 PPPEGATDFTKP
+46 
-58 SQGLRD
+58 L
-64 MIVGAGALGISTFVH
+64 VGAGALGISTFVH
-79 AAILILLGLFTLT
+79 AGILIILGFFTLT
-92 PDILE
+92 PEILE
-97 SFNIIVVDPPSEEL
+97 SFNLVVVEPMPEDL
-111 ERPEEMI
+111 ERPEELVTI
-118 TVELEENTDP
+118 ELEENIDP
-128 AEELTNT
+128 ATELTNS
-135 QEASTFAGLPNAEG
+135 QSSSTIAGLPNAEG
-149 VSQFSEPTFN
+149 VGQLSEPTFN
-159 TEVLEQPDQETGVE
+159 TDVIKDSAEETGVE
-173 MATLTIPASLQ
+173 MANLTVPSSLQ
-184 TSLMTDIP
+184 ESLMTNIP
-192 AGSYGDPREVVDN
+192 IGSYGDPREIVDN

-254 ELGLLDSASSDHLLT
+254 ELGLADTAAGDHLLT
-269 AVTSYGSGYFK
+269 AITSYGANYFK
-280 HTKRP
+280 HTKKP
-285 TSDPEL
+285 TSDLEL
-291 IRRAINEVPIDPSGF
+291 IRRAINEVPIDPSGY
-306 EIMCPAITRAINDHE
+306 EIMCPAITKAITDHE

-327 KQQMA
+327 TRQMA
-332 LIVVSDES
+332 LIVVTDES

-345 NVQTLEMAVATAK
+345 NLPTLEMAVTTAK

-439 FMLPTVEKELVGGE
+439 FMLPTIEKELVGGE

-459 ELKAMKPYLPDLD
+459 ELQAMKPYLPDLD

-492 VIVDLNPLNEE
+492 VIVNLNPLNEE
-503 TAQII
+503 TAKII
-508 ELDMT
+508 ELDLT
-513 FPRESEPFLRR
+513 FPREPDRFLVR
-524 ARREQEKARVY
+524 ARQEQEKAKIY

-541 AQAVM
+541 TQAVL
-546 EQAYEHRKDE
+546 EEAYPFREDE

-567 IYAQIIAYQAR
+567 IYAQLIAYQAR

-591 NPKQVPQVM
+591 NPKQVPQMM

-605 LVRWDLRGRLD
+605 LVRWDLRNRLE
-616 LSAEEVSRPYIN
+616 LSAEEISRPYIN

-643 TPWAERASEELKRG
+643 TPWAERAAEELKRG
-657 FGLEVMPVYRAPS
+657 FGLEVMPVYRAP
-670 PAGLNTPNAPRIP
+670 PRPTPNAPRIP

>member
-1 MPSSRLS
+1 MPSLQE
-8 TMSNLSDD
+8 D
-16 LIPEHL
+16 LLPDHL
-22 RDDRHADPGG
+22 RDDS
-32 ADGMDAT
+32 DAT
-39 DEVADEL
+39 ANKSENDHLHEEESRRSL
-46 PPPEGATDFTKP
+46 TD
-58 SQGLRD
+58 L
-64 MIVGAGALGISTFVH
+64 IVGAGAVGISTFVH
-79 AAILILLGLFTLT
+79 AGILIILGFFTLT
-92 PDILE
+92 PQILE
-97 SFNIIVVDPPSEEL
+97 SFNLVVVEPIPEVL
-111 ERPEEMI
+111 ERPEELVTI
-118 TVELEENTDP
+118 ELEENIDP
-128 AEELTNT
+128 ATELTNS
-135 QEASTFAGLPNAEG
+135 QQSSTIAGIPNAEG
-149 VSQFSEPTFN
+149 VGQFSDPTFDTN
-159 TEVLEQPDQETGVE
+159 VIKDSAEETGVE
-173 MATLTIPASLQ
+173 MADLTVPASLQ
-184 TSLMTDIP
+184 ESLMTNIP
-192 AGSYGDPREVVDN
+192 LGSYGDPREIVDN

-210 DRITQEII
+210 DRITQEIV

-254 ELGLLDSASSDHLLT
+254 ELGLADTADGDHLLT
-269 AVTSYGSGYFK
+269 AITSYGANYFK
-280 HTKRP
+280 HTKKP
-285 TSDPEL
+285 TSDLEL
-291 IRRAINEVPIDPSGF
+291 IRRAINEVPIDPSGY

-327 KQQMA
+327 KRQMA
-332 LIVVSDES
+332 LIVVTDES

-345 NVQTLEMAVATAK
+345 NLPTLEMAVATAK

-439 FMLPTVEKELVGGE
+439 FMLPTIEKELVGGE

-459 ELKAMKPYLPDLD
+459 ELNAMKPYLPDLD

-480 RNDYPLRSFIWQ
+480 RKDYPLRSFIWQ

-508 ELDMT
+508 ELDLT
-513 FPRESEPFLRR
+513 FPREPDRFLVR
-524 ARREQEKARVY
+524 ARQEQEKAKIY

-541 AQAVM
+541 TQALL
-546 EQAYEHRKDE
+546 EEAYPFREDE

-567 IYAQIIAYQAR
+567 IYAQLIAYQAR

-591 NPKQVPQVM
+591 NPKQVPQMM

-605 LVRWDLRGRLD
+605 LIRWDLRNRLK

-643 TPWAERASEELKRG
+643 TPWAERASEEIKRG
-657 FGLEVMPVYRAPS
+657 FGLEVMPVYRAP
-670 PAGLNTPNAPRIP
+670 PRPTPNAPRIP

>member
-1 MPSSRLS
+1 MPSLQE
-8 TMSNLSDD
+8 D
-16 LIPEHL
+16 LLPDHL
-22 RDDRHADPGG
+22 RDDS
-32 ADGMDAT
+32 DAT
-39 DEVADEL
+39 ANRLGNDHLHEEESRRSL
-46 PPPEGATDFTKP
+46 TD
-58 SQGLRD
+58 L
-64 MIVGAGALGISTFVH
+64 IVGAGAVGISTFVH
-79 AAILILLGLFTLT
+79 AGILIILGFFTLT
-92 PDILE
+92 PQILE
-97 SFNIIVVDPPSEEL
+97 SFNLVVVEPIPEVL
-111 ERPEEMI
+111 ERPEELVTI
-118 TVELEENTDP
+118 ELEENIDP
-128 AEELTNT
+128 ATELTNS
-135 QEASTFAGLPNAEG
+135 QQSSTIAGIPNAEG
-149 VSQFSEPTFN
+149 VGQFSDPTFDTN
-159 TEVLEQPDQETGVE
+159 VIKDSAEETGVE
-173 MATLTIPASLQ
+173 MADLTVPASLQ
-184 TSLMTDIP
+184 ESLMTNIP
-192 AGSYGDPREVVDN
+192 LGSYGDPREIVDN

-210 DRITQEII
+210 DRITQEIV

-254 ELGLLDSASSDHLLT
+254 ELGLADTADGDHLLT
-269 AVTSYGSGYFK
+269 AITSYGANYFK
-280 HTKRP
+280 HTKKP
-285 TSDPEL
+285 TSDLEL
-291 IRRAINEVPIDPSGF
+291 IRRAINEVPIDPSGY

-327 KQQMA
+327 KRQMA
-332 LIVVSDES
+332 LIVVTDES

-345 NVQTLEMAVATAK
+345 NLPTLEMAVATAK

-439 FMLPTVEKELVGGE
+439 FMLPTIEKELVGGE

-459 ELKAMKPYLPDLD
+459 ELNAMKPYLPDLD

-480 RNDYPLRSFIWQ
+480 RKDYPLRSFIWQ

-508 ELDMT
+508 ELDLT
-513 FPRESEPFLRR
+513 FPREPDRFLVR
-524 ARREQEKARVY
+524 ARQEQEKAKIY

-541 AQAVM
+541 TQALL
-546 EQAYEHRKDE
+546 EEAYPFREDE

-567 IYAQIIAYQAR
+567 IYAQLIAYQAR

-591 NPKQVPQVM
+591 NPKQVPQMM

-605 LVRWDLRGRLD
+605 LIRWDLRNRLK

-643 TPWAERASEELKRG
+643 TPWAERASEEIKRG
-657 FGLEVMPVYRAPS
+657 FGLEVMPVYRAP
-670 PAGLNTPNAPRIP
+670 PRPTPNAPRIP

>member
-1 MPSSRLS
+1 MPSLQE
-8 TMSNLSDD
+8 D
-16 LIPEHL
+16 LLPDHL
-22 RDDRHADPGG
+22 RDDS
-32 ADGMDAT
+32 DAT
-39 DEVADEL
+39 ANRLGNDHLHEEESRRSL
-46 PPPEGATDFTKP
+46 TD
-58 SQGLRD
+58 L
-64 MIVGAGALGISTFVH
+64 IVGAGAVGISTFVH
-79 AAILILLGLFTLT
+79 AGILIILGLFTLT
-92 PDILE
+92 PEILE
-97 SFNIIVVDPPSEEL
+97 SFNLVVVEPIPEVL
-111 ERPEEMI
+111 ERPEELVTI
-118 TVELEENTDP
+118 ELEENIDP
-128 AEELTNT
+128 ATELTNS
-135 QEASTFAGLPNAEG
+135 QQSSTIAGIPNAEG
-149 VSQFSEPTFN
+149 VGQFSEPTFDTN
-159 TEVLEQPDQETGVE
+159 VIKDSAEETGVE
-173 MATLTIPASLQ
+173 MADLTVPASLQ
-184 TSLMTDIP
+184 ESLMTNIP
-192 AGSYGDPREVVDN
+192 LGSYGDPREIVDN

-210 DRITQEII
+210 DRITQEIV

-254 ELGLLDSASSDHLLT
+254 ELGLADTADGDHLLT
-269 AVTSYGSGYFK
+269 AITSYGANYFK
-280 HTKRP
+280 HTKKP
-285 TSDPEL
+285 TSDLEL
-291 IRRAINEVPIDPSGF
+291 IRRAINEVPIDPSGY

-327 KQQMA
+327 KRQMA
-332 LIVVSDES
+332 LIVVTDES

-345 NVQTLEMAVATAK
+345 NLPTLEMAVATAK

-439 FMLPTVEKELVGGE
+439 FMLPTIEKELVGGE

-459 ELKAMKPYLPDLD
+459 ELNAMKPYLPDLD

-480 RNDYPLRSFIWQ
+480 RKDYPLRSFIWQ

-508 ELDMT
+508 ELDLT
-513 FPRESEPFLRR
+513 FPREPDRFLVR
-524 ARREQEKARVY
+524 ARQEQEKAKIY

-541 AQAVM
+541 TQALL
-546 EQAYEHRKDE
+546 EEAYPFREDE

-567 IYAQIIAYQAR
+567 IYAQLIAYQAR

-591 NPKQVPQVM
+591 NPKQVPQMM

-605 LVRWDLRGRLD
+605 LIRWDLRNRLK

-643 TPWAERASEELKRG
+643 TPWAERASEEIKRG
-657 FGLEVMPVYRAPS
+657 FGLEVMPVYRAP
-670 PAGLNTPNAPRIP
+670 PRPTPNTPRIP

>member
-1 MPSSRLS
+1 MSSLS
-8 TMSNLSDD
+8 EN
-16 LIPEHL
+16 LIPDHL
-22 RDDRHADPGG
+22 QDDARLISAGEAHTSDEGG
-32 ADGMDAT
+32 GDA
-39 DEVADEL
+39 EVTRRSL
-46 PPPEGATDFTKP
+46 TDF
-58 SQGLRD
+58 
-64 MIVGAGALGISTFVH
+64 IVGAGALGFSTFIH
-79 AAILILLGLFTLT
+79 AAILIILGLFTLT
-92 PDILE
+92 PEILE
-97 SFNIIVVDPPSEEL
+97 SFNIVVIETREEEL
-111 ERPEEMI
+111 DRPEELV
-118 TVELEENTDP
+118 TVELEENIDP
-128 AEELTNT
+128 ATELTNS
-135 QEASTFAGLPNAEG
+135 QQSSTIAGLPSANG
-149 VSQFSEPTFN
+149 VGQFADPTFN
-159 TEVLEQPDQETGVE
+159 AEVIEDSAEDTGVE
-173 MATLTIPASLQ
+173 LADLTVPASLQ
-184 TSLMTDIP
+184 ASLMTDIP
-192 AGSYGDPREVVDN
+192 IGSYGDPREVVDN

-218 FMLEEGDVLVVW
+218 FMLEEGDVIVVW
-230 LFDQSESMRND
+230 LFDQSVSMRND
-241 QKEIRER
+241 QREIRER
-248 INKVYS
+248 INKVYA
-254 ELGLLDSASSDHLLT
+254 ELGLADEAAGDHLLT
-269 AVTSYGSGYFK
+269 AIASYGSGYIQ
-280 HTKRP
+280 HTRKP
-285 TSDPEL
+285 TSDLEL

-306 EIMCPAITRAINDHE
+306 EVMCPAITRAINDHE
-321 SYRARG
+321 AYRARG
-327 KQQMA
+327 KRQMA

-345 NVQTLEMAVATAK
+345 NIQTLEMAVTTAK
-358 EMNCRTY
+358 EMKCRTY

-439 FMLPTVEKELVGGE
+439 FMLPTVEKDLVGGE
-453 ADKRRY
+453 ANKRRY

-472 SRQKQLAM
+472 SRQKQLTM

-503 TAQII
+503 TARII
-508 ELDMT
+508 ELEMT
-513 FPRESEPFLRR
+513 FPRDPNAFLQR
-524 ARREQEKARVY
+524 ARQEQEKAKLY

-541 AQAVM
+541 AQNVM
-546 EQAYEHRKDE
+546 EEAYQFREDE

-578 VYEYGAALETFIR
+578 VYEYGAALEAFIR
-591 NPKQVPQVM
+591 NPKQVPQLL

-605 LVRWDLRGRLD
+605 LVRWDLRNRLD
-616 LSAEEVSRPYIN
+616 LSAEEISRPYIN

-643 TPWAERASEELKRG
+643 TPWAERAAEELKRG
-657 FGLEVMPVYRAPS
+657 FGLEVMPVYRTPPS
-670 PAGLNTPNAPRIP
+670 PRPNPPNAPRIP

>member
-1 MPSSRLS
+1 MPSLQE
-8 TMSNLSDD
+8 D
-16 LIPEHL
+16 LLPDHL
-22 RDDRHADPGG
+22 RDDS
-32 ADGMDAT
+32 DAT
-39 DEVADEL
+39 ANRLGNDHLHEEESRRSL
-46 PPPEGATDFTKP
+46 TD
-58 SQGLRD
+58 L
-64 MIVGAGALGISTFVH
+64 IVGAGAVGISTFVH
-79 AAILILLGLFTLT
+79 AGILIILGFFTLT
-92 PDILE
+92 PQILE
-97 SFNIIVVDPPSEEL
+97 SFNLVVVEPIPEVL
-111 ERPEEMI
+111 ERPEELVTI
-118 TVELEENTDP
+118 ELEENIDP
-128 AEELTNT
+128 ATELTNS
-135 QEASTFAGLPNAEG
+135 QQSSTIAGIPNAEG
-149 VSQFSEPTFN
+149 VGQFSDPTFDTN
-159 TEVLEQPDQETGVE
+159 VIKDSAEETGVE
-173 MATLTIPASLQ
+173 MADLTVPASLQ
-184 TSLMTDIP
+184 ESLMTNIP
-192 AGSYGDPREVVDN
+192 LGSYGDPREIVDN

-210 DRITQEII
+210 DRITQEIV

-254 ELGLLDSASSDHLLT
+254 ELGLADTADGDHLLT
-269 AVTSYGSGYFK
+269 AITSYGANYFK
-280 HTKRP
+280 HTKKP
-285 TSDPEL
+285 TSDLEL
-291 IRRAINEVPIDPSGF
+291 IRRAINEVPIDPSGY

-327 KQQMA
+327 KRQMA
-332 LIVVSDES
+332 LIVVTDES

-345 NVQTLEMAVATAK
+345 NLPTLEMAVATAK

-439 FMLPTVEKELVGGE
+439 FMLPTIEKELVGGE

-459 ELKAMKPYLPDLD
+459 ELNAMKPYLPDLD
-472 SRQKQLAM
+472 SRQKQLGM
-480 RNDYPLRSFIWQ
+480 RKDYPLRSFIWQ

-508 ELDMT
+508 ELDLT
-513 FPRESEPFLRR
+513 FPREPDRFLVR
-524 ARREQEKARVY
+524 ARQEQEKAKIY

-541 AQAVM
+541 TQALL
-546 EQAYEHRKDE
+546 EEAYPFREDE

-567 IYAQIIAYQAR
+567 IYAQLIAYQAR

-591 NPKQVPQVM
+591 NPKQVPQMM

-605 LVRWDLRGRLD
+605 LIRWDLRNRLK

-643 TPWAERASEELKRG
+643 TPWAERASEEIKRG
-657 FGLEVMPVYRAPS
+657 FGLEVMPVYRAP
-670 PAGLNTPNAPRIP
+670 PRPTPNAPRIP

>member
-1 MPSSRLS
+1 MPSLQE
-8 TMSNLSDD
+8 D
-16 LIPEHL
+16 LLPDHL
-22 RDDRHADPGG
+22 RDDS
-32 ADGMDAT
+32 DAT
-39 DEVADEL
+39 ANRLGNDHLHEEESRRSL
-46 PPPEGATDFTKP
+46 TD
-58 SQGLRD
+58 L
-64 MIVGAGALGISTFVH
+64 IVGAGAVGISTFVH
-79 AAILILLGLFTLT
+79 AGILIILGLFTLT
-92 PDILE
+92 PEILE
-97 SFNIIVVDPPSEEL
+97 SFNLVVVEPIPEVL
-111 ERPEEMI
+111 ERPEELVTI
-118 TVELEENTDP
+118 ELEENIDP
-128 AEELTNT
+128 ATELTNS
-135 QEASTFAGLPNAEG
+135 QQSSTIAGIPNAEG
-149 VSQFSEPTFN
+149 VGQFSDPTFDTN
-159 TEVLEQPDQETGVE
+159 VIKDSAEETGVE
-173 MATLTIPASLQ
+173 MADLTVPASLQ
-184 TSLMTDIP
+184 ESLMTNIP
-192 AGSYGDPREVVDN
+192 LGSYGDPREIVDN

-210 DRITQEII
+210 DRITQEIV

-254 ELGLLDSASSDHLLT
+254 ELGLADTADGDHLLT
-269 AVTSYGSGYFK
+269 AITSYGANYFK
-280 HTKRP
+280 HTKKP
-285 TSDPEL
+285 TSDLEL
-291 IRRAINEVPIDPSGF
+291 IRRAINEVPIDPSGY

-327 KQQMA
+327 KRQMA
-332 LIVVSDES
+332 LIVVTDES

-345 NVQTLEMAVATAK
+345 NLPTLEMAVATAK

-439 FMLPTVEKELVGGE
+439 FMLPTIEKELVGGE
-453 ADKRRY
+453 PDKRRY
-459 ELKAMKPYLPDLD
+459 ELNAMKPYLPDLD

-480 RNDYPLRSFIWQ
+480 RKDYPLRSFIWQ

-508 ELDMT
+508 ELDLT
-513 FPRESEPFLRR
+513 FPREPDRFLVR
-524 ARREQEKARVY
+524 ARQEQEKAKIY

-541 AQAVM
+541 TQALL
-546 EQAYEHRKDE
+546 EEAYPFREDE

-567 IYAQIIAYQAR
+567 IYAQLIAYQAR

-591 NPKQVPQVM
+591 NPKQVPQMM

-605 LVRWDLRGRLD
+605 LIRWDLRNRLK

-643 TPWAERASEELKRG
+643 TPWAERASEEIKRG
-657 FGLEVMPVYRAPS
+657 FGLEVMPVYRAP
-670 PAGLNTPNAPRIP
+670 PRPTPNAPRIP

>member
-1 MPSSRLS
+1 MP
-8 TMSNLSDD
+8 NLQED
-16 LIPEHL
+16 LLPDHL
-22 RDDRHADPGG
+22 RDDS
-32 ADGMDAT
+32 DAT
-39 DEVADEL
+39 ANRLGNDHLHEEESRRSL
-46 PPPEGATDFTKP
+46 TD
-58 SQGLRD
+58 L
-64 MIVGAGALGISTFVH
+64 IVGAGAVGISTFVH
-79 AAILILLGLFTLT
+79 AGILIILGLFTLT
-92 PDILE
+92 PEILE
-97 SFNIIVVDPPSEEL
+97 SFNLVVVEPIPEVL
-111 ERPEEMI
+111 ERPEELVTI
-118 TVELEENTDP
+118 ELEENIDP
-128 AEELTNT
+128 ATELTNS
-135 QEASTFAGLPNAEG
+135 QQSSTIAGIPNAEG
-149 VSQFSEPTFN
+149 VGQFSDPTFDTN
-159 TEVLEQPDQETGVE
+159 VIKDSAEETGVE
-173 MATLTIPASLQ
+173 MADLTVPASLQ
-184 TSLMTDIP
+184 ESLMTNIP
-192 AGSYGDPREVVDN
+192 LGSYGDPREIVDN

-210 DRITQEII
+210 DRITQEIV

-254 ELGLLDSASSDHLLT
+254 ELGLADTADGDHLLT
-269 AVTSYGSGYFK
+269 AITSYGANYFK
-280 HTKRP
+280 HTKKP
-285 TSDPEL
+285 TSDLEL
-291 IRRAINEVPIDPSGF
+291 IRRAINEVPIDPSGY

-327 KQQMA
+327 KRQMA
-332 LIVVSDES
+332 LIVVTDES

-345 NVQTLEMAVATAK
+345 NLPTLEMAVATAK

-439 FMLPTVEKELVGGE
+439 FMLPTIEKELVGGE

-459 ELKAMKPYLPDLD
+459 ELNAMKPYLPDLD

-480 RNDYPLRSFIWQ
+480 RKDYPLRSFIWQ

-508 ELDMT
+508 ELDLT
-513 FPRESEPFLRR
+513 FPREPDRFLVR
-524 ARREQEKARVY
+524 ARQEQEKAKIY

-541 AQAVM
+541 TQALL
-546 EQAYEHRKDE
+546 EEAYPFREDE

-567 IYAQIIAYQAR
+567 IYAQLIAYQAR

-591 NPKQVPQVM
+591 NPKQVPQMM

-605 LVRWDLRGRLD
+605 LIRWDLRNRLK

-643 TPWAERASEELKRG
+643 TPWAERASEEIKRG
-657 FGLEVMPVYRAPS
+657 FGLEVMPVYRAP
-670 PAGLNTPNAPRIP
+670 PRPTPNAPRIP

>member
-1 MPSSRLS
+1 MPSLQE
-8 TMSNLSDD
+8 D
-16 LIPEHL
+16 LLPDHL
-22 RDDRHADPGG
+22 RDDS
-32 ADGMDAT
+32 DAT
-39 DEVADEL
+39 ANRLENDHLHEEESRRSL
-46 PPPEGATDFTKP
+46 TD
-58 SQGLRD
+58 L
-64 MIVGAGALGISTFVH
+64 IVGAGAVGISTFVH
-79 AAILILLGLFTLT
+79 AGILIILGFFTLT
-92 PDILE
+92 PQILE
-97 SFNIIVVDPPSEEL
+97 SFNLVVVEPIPEVL
-111 ERPEEMI
+111 ERPEELVTI
-118 TVELEENTDP
+118 ELEENIDP
-128 AEELTNT
+128 ATELTNS
-135 QEASTFAGLPNAEG
+135 QQSSTIAGIPNAEG
-149 VSQFSEPTFN
+149 VGQFSEPTFDTN
-159 TEVLEQPDQETGVE
+159 VIKDSAEETGVE
-173 MATLTIPASLQ
+173 MADLTVPASLQ
-184 TSLMTDIP
+184 ESLMTNIP
-192 AGSYGDPREVVDN
+192 LGSYGDPREIVDN

-210 DRITQEII
+210 DRITQEIV

-254 ELGLLDSASSDHLLT
+254 ELGLADTADGDHLLT
-269 AVTSYGSGYFK
+269 AITSYGANYFK
-280 HTKRP
+280 HTKKP
-285 TSDPEL
+285 TSDLEL
-291 IRRAINEVPIDPSGF
+291 IRRAINEVPIDPSGY

-327 KQQMA
+327 KRQMA
-332 LIVVSDES
+332 LIVVTDES

-345 NVQTLEMAVATAK
+345 NLPTLEMAVATAK

-439 FMLPTVEKELVGGE
+439 FMLPTIEKELVGGE

-459 ELKAMKPYLPDLD
+459 ELNAMKPYLPDLD

-480 RNDYPLRSFIWQ
+480 RKDYPLRSFIWQ

-508 ELDMT
+508 ELDLT
-513 FPRESEPFLRR
+513 FPREPDRFLVR
-524 ARREQEKARVY
+524 ARQEQEKAKIY

-541 AQAVM
+541 TQALL
-546 EQAYEHRKDE
+546 EEAYPFREDE

-567 IYAQIIAYQAR
+567 IYAQLIAYQAR

-591 NPKQVPQVM
+591 NPKQVPQMM

-605 LVRWDLRGRLD
+605 LIRWDLRNRLK

-643 TPWAERASEELKRG
+643 TPWAERASEEIKRG
-657 FGLEVMPVYRAPS
+657 FGLEVMPVYRAP
-670 PAGLNTPNAPRIP
+670 PRPTPNAPRIP

>member
-1 MPSSRLS
+1 MSSLS
-8 TMSNLSDD
+8 EN
-16 LIPEHL
+16 LIPDHL
-22 RDDRHADPGG
+22 QDDPDLRSADLAHANDGG
-32 ADGMDAT
+32 EGDDDVTRRSLAD
-39 DEVADEL
+39 
-46 PPPEGATDFTKP
+46 F
-58 SQGLRD
+58 
-64 MIVGAGALGISTFVH
+64 IVGAGALGISTFIH
-79 AAILILLGLFTLT
+79 AAILIVLGLFTLT
-92 PDILE
+92 PEILE
-97 SFNIIVVDPPSEEL
+97 SFNIVVVETAADEL
-111 ERPEEMI
+111 ERPEELV
-118 TVELEENTDP
+118 TVELEEDVDP
-128 AEELTNT
+128 ATELTNS
-135 QEASTFAGLPNAEG
+135 QQASTTAGLPNAEG
-149 VSQFSEPTFN
+149 VGQFSDPTFN
-159 TEVLEQPDQETGVE
+159 AEVIEDSAEETGVE
-173 MATLTIPASLQ
+173 LADLTVPASLQ
-184 TSLMTDIP
+184 ASLMTDIP
-192 AGSYGDPREVVDN
+192 LGSYGDPREIVDN

-218 FMLEEGDVLVVW
+218 FMLQEGDVIVVW
-230 LFDQSESMRND
+230 LFDQSVSMRND

-248 INKVYS
+248 INKVYA
-254 ELGLLDSASSDHLLT
+254 ELGLADAAAGDHLLT
-269 AVTSYGSGYFK
+269 AIASYGSGYLT
-280 HTKRP
+280 HTRKP
-285 TSDPEL
+285 TSDLEL

-306 EIMCPAITRAINDHE
+306 EVMCPAITRAINDHE

-327 KQQMA
+327 KRQMA

-345 NVQTLEMAVATAK
+345 NVQTLEMAVATAR

-503 TAQII
+503 TARII

-513 FPRESEPFLRR
+513 FPRDPNAFLQR
-524 ARREQEKARVY
+524 ARQEQEKAKIY

-541 AQAVM
+541 AQNVM
-546 EQAYEHRKDE
+546 EEAYQFREDE

-578 VYEYGAALETFIR
+578 VYEYGAALEAFIR
-591 NPKQVPQVM
+591 NPKQVPQLL

-605 LVRWDLRGRLD
+605 LVRWDLRNRLD
-616 LSAEEVSRPYIN
+616 LSAEEISRPYIN

-643 TPWAERASEELKRG
+643 TPWAERAAEELKRG
-657 FGLEVMPVYRAPS
+657 FGLEVMPVYRTPPAPR
-670 PAGLNTPNAPRIP
+670 PNTPNAPRIP

>member
-1 MPSSRLS
+1 MPSLQE
-8 TMSNLSDD
+8 D
-16 LIPEHL
+16 LLPDHL
-22 RDDRHADPGG
+22 RDDS
-32 ADGMDAT
+32 DAT
-39 DEVADEL
+39 ANRLGNDHLHEEESRRSL
-46 PPPEGATDFTKP
+46 TD
-58 SQGLRD
+58 L
-64 MIVGAGALGISTFVH
+64 IVGAGAVGISTFVH
-79 AAILILLGLFTLT
+79 AGILIILGFFTLT
-92 PDILE
+92 PQILE
-97 SFNIIVVDPPSEEL
+97 SFNLVVVEPIPEVL
-111 ERPEEMI
+111 ERPEELVTI
-118 TVELEENTDP
+118 ELEENIDP
-128 AEELTNT
+128 ATELTNS
-135 QEASTFAGLPNAEG
+135 QQSSTIAGIPNAEG
-149 VSQFSEPTFN
+149 VGQFSDPTFDTN
-159 TEVLEQPDQETGVE
+159 VIKDSAEETGVE
-173 MATLTIPASLQ
+173 MADLTVPASLQ
-184 TSLMTDIP
+184 ESLMTNIP
-192 AGSYGDPREVVDN
+192 LGSYGDPREIVDN

-210 DRITQEII
+210 DRITQEIV

-254 ELGLLDSASSDHLLT
+254 ELGLAETADGDHLLT
-269 AVTSYGSGYFK
+269 AITSYGANYFK
-280 HTKRP
+280 HTKKP
-285 TSDPEL
+285 TSDLEL
-291 IRRAINEVPIDPSGF
+291 IRRAINEVPIDPSGY

-327 KQQMA
+327 KRQMA
-332 LIVVSDES
+332 LIVVTDES

-345 NVQTLEMAVATAK
+345 NLPTLEMAVATAK

-439 FMLPTVEKELVGGE
+439 FMLPTIEKELVGGE

-459 ELKAMKPYLPDLD
+459 ELNAMKPYLPDLD

-480 RNDYPLRSFIWQ
+480 RKDYPLRSFIWQ

-508 ELDMT
+508 ELDLT
-513 FPRESEPFLRR
+513 FPREPDRFLVR
-524 ARREQEKARVY
+524 ARQEQEKAKIY

-541 AQAVM
+541 TQALL
-546 EQAYEHRKDE
+546 EEAYPFREDE

-567 IYAQIIAYQAR
+567 IYAQLIAYQAR

-591 NPKQVPQVM
+591 NPKQVPQMM

-605 LVRWDLRGRLD
+605 LIRWDLRNRLK

-643 TPWAERASEELKRG
+643 TPWAERASEEIKRG
-657 FGLEVMPVYRAPS
+657 FGLEVMPVYRAP
-670 PAGLNTPNAPRIP
+670 PRPTPNAPRIP

>member
-1 MPSSRLS
+1 MSSLS
-8 TMSNLSDD
+8 EN
-16 LIPEHL
+16 LIPDHL
-22 RDDRHADPGG
+22 QDDAKLISAGEAHTSDEGSG
-32 ADGMDAT
+32 DA
-39 DEVADEL
+39 EVTRRSL
-46 PPPEGATDFTKP
+46 TDF
-58 SQGLRD
+58 
-64 MIVGAGALGISTFVH
+64 IVGAGALGFSTFIH
-79 AAILILLGLFTLT
+79 AAILIILGLFTLT
-92 PDILE
+92 PEILE
-97 SFNIIVVDPPSEEL
+97 SFNIVVIETREEEL
-111 ERPEEMI
+111 DRPEELV
-118 TVELEENTDP
+118 TVELEENIDP
-128 AEELTNT
+128 ATELTNS
-135 QEASTFAGLPNAEG
+135 QQSSTIAGLPSANG
-149 VSQFSEPTFN
+149 VGQFADPTFN
-159 TEVLEQPDQETGVE
+159 AEVIEDSAEDTGVE
-173 MATLTIPASLQ
+173 LADLTVPASLQ
-184 TSLMTDIP
+184 ASLMTDIP
-192 AGSYGDPREVVDN
+192 IGSYGDPREVVDN

-218 FMLEEGDVLVVW
+218 FMLEEGDVIVVW
-230 LFDQSESMRND
+230 LFDQSVSMRND
-241 QKEIRER
+241 QREIRER
-248 INKVYS
+248 INKVYA
-254 ELGLLDSASSDHLLT
+254 ELGLADEAAGDHLLT
-269 AVTSYGSGYFK
+269 AIASYGSGYIQ
-280 HTKRP
+280 HTRKP
-285 TSDPEL
+285 TSDLEL

-306 EIMCPAITRAINDHE
+306 EVMCPAITRAINDHE
-321 SYRARG
+321 AYRARG
-327 KQQMA
+327 KRQMA

-345 NVQTLEMAVATAK
+345 NIQTLEMAVTTAK
-358 EMNCRTY
+358 EMKCRTY

-439 FMLPTVEKELVGGE
+439 FMLPTVEKDLVGGE
-453 ADKRRY
+453 ANKRRY

-472 SRQKQLAM
+472 SRQKQLTM

-503 TAQII
+503 TARII

-513 FPRESEPFLRR
+513 FPRDPNAFLQR
-524 ARREQEKARVY
+524 ARQEQEKAKLY

-541 AQAVM
+541 AQNVM
-546 EQAYEHRKDE
+546 EEAYQFREDE

-578 VYEYGAALETFIR
+578 VYEYGAALEAFIR
-591 NPKQVPQVM
+591 NPKQVPQLL

-605 LVRWDLRGRLD
+605 LVRWDLRNRLD
-616 LSAEEVSRPYIN
+616 LSAEEISRPYIN

-643 TPWAERASEELKRG
+643 TPWAERAAEELKRG
-657 FGLEVMPVYRAPS
+657 FGLEVMPVYRTPPS
-670 PAGLNTPNAPRIP
+670 PRPNPPNAPRIP

>member
-1 MPSSRLS
+1 MPSLQE
-8 TMSNLSDD
+8 D
-16 LIPEHL
+16 LLPDHL
-22 RDDRHADPGG
+22 RDDS
-32 ADGMDAT
+32 DAT
-39 DEVADEL
+39 ANRLGNDHLHEEESRRSL
-46 PPPEGATDFTKP
+46 TD
-58 SQGLRD
+58 L
-64 MIVGAGALGISTFVH
+64 IVGAGAVGISTFVH
-79 AAILILLGLFTLT
+79 AGILIILGFFTLT
-92 PDILE
+92 PQILE
-97 SFNIIVVDPPSEEL
+97 SFNLVVVEPIPEVL
-111 ERPEEMI
+111 ERPEELVTI
-118 TVELEENTDP
+118 ELEENIDP
-128 AEELTNT
+128 ATELTNS
-135 QEASTFAGLPNAEG
+135 QQSSTIAGIPNAEG
-149 VSQFSEPTFN
+149 VGQFSEPTFDTN
-159 TEVLEQPDQETGVE
+159 VIKDSAEETGVE
-173 MATLTIPASLQ
+173 MADLTVPASLQ
-184 TSLMTDIP
+184 ESLMTNIP
-192 AGSYGDPREVVDN
+192 LGSYGDPREIVDN

-210 DRITQEII
+210 DRITQEIV

-254 ELGLLDSASSDHLLT
+254 ELGLADTADGDHLLT
-269 AVTSYGSGYFK
+269 AITSYGANYFK
-280 HTKRP
+280 HTKKP
-285 TSDPEL
+285 TSDLEL
-291 IRRAINEVPIDPSGF
+291 IRRAINEVPIDPSGY

-327 KQQMA
+327 KRQMA
-332 LIVVSDES
+332 LIVVTDES

-345 NVQTLEMAVATAK
+345 NLPTLEMAVATAK

-439 FMLPTVEKELVGGE
+439 FMLPTIEKELVGGE

-459 ELKAMKPYLPDLD
+459 ELNAMKPYLPDLD

-480 RNDYPLRSFIWQ
+480 RKDYPLRSFIWQ

-508 ELDMT
+508 ELDLT
-513 FPRESEPFLRR
+513 FPREPDRFLVR
-524 ARREQEKARVY
+524 ARQEQEKAKIY

-541 AQAVM
+541 TQALL
-546 EQAYEHRKDE
+546 EEAYPFREDE

-567 IYAQIIAYQAR
+567 IYAQLIAYQAR

-591 NPKQVPQVM
+591 NPKQVPQMM

-605 LVRWDLRGRLD
+605 LIRWDLRNRLK

-643 TPWAERASEELKRG
+643 TPWAERASEEIKRG
-657 FGLEVMPVYRAPS
+657 FGLEVMPVYRAP
-670 PAGLNTPNAPRIP
+670 PRPTPNAPRIP

>member
-1 MPSSRLS
+1 MPSLQE
-8 TMSNLSDD
+8 D
-16 LIPEHL
+16 LLPDHL
-22 RDDRHADPGG
+22 RDDS
-32 ADGMDAT
+32 DAT
-39 DEVADEL
+39 ANRLGNDHLHEEESRRSL
-46 PPPEGATDFTKP
+46 TD
-58 SQGLRD
+58 L
-64 MIVGAGALGISTFVH
+64 IVGAGAVGISTFVH
-79 AAILILLGLFTLT
+79 AGILIILGFFTLT
-92 PDILE
+92 PQILE
-97 SFNIIVVDPPSEEL
+97 SFNLVVVEPIPEVL
-111 ERPEEMI
+111 ERPEELVTI
-118 TVELEENTDP
+118 ELEENIDP
-128 AEELTNT
+128 ATELTNS
-135 QEASTFAGLPNAEG
+135 QQSSTIAGIPNAEG
-149 VSQFSEPTFN
+149 VGQFSEPTFDTN
-159 TEVLEQPDQETGVE
+159 VIKDSAEETGVE
-173 MATLTIPASLQ
+173 MADLTVPASLQ
-184 TSLMTDIP
+184 ESLMTNIP
-192 AGSYGDPREVVDN
+192 LGSYGDPREIVDN

-210 DRITQEII
+210 DRITQEIV

-254 ELGLLDSASSDHLLT
+254 ELGLADTADGDHLLT
-269 AVTSYGSGYFK
+269 AITSYGANYFK
-280 HTKRP
+280 HTTKP
-285 TSDPEL
+285 TSDLEL
-291 IRRAINEVPIDPSGF
+291 IRRAINEVPIDPSGY

-327 KQQMA
+327 KRQMA
-332 LIVVSDES
+332 LIVVTDES

-345 NVQTLEMAVATAK
+345 NLPTLEMAVATAK

-439 FMLPTVEKELVGGE
+439 FMLPTIEKELVGGE

-459 ELKAMKPYLPDLD
+459 ELNAMKPYLPDLD

-480 RNDYPLRSFIWQ
+480 RKDYPLRSFIWQ

-508 ELDMT
+508 ELDLT
-513 FPRESEPFLRR
+513 FPREPDRFLVR
-524 ARREQEKARVY
+524 ARQEQEKAKIY

-541 AQAVM
+541 TQALL
-546 EQAYEHRKDE
+546 EEAYPFREDE

-567 IYAQIIAYQAR
+567 IYAQLIAYQAR

-591 NPKQVPQVM
+591 NPKQVPQMM

-605 LVRWDLRGRLD
+605 LIRWDLRNRLK

-643 TPWAERASEELKRG
+643 TPWAERASEEIKRG
-657 FGLEVMPVYRAPS
+657 FGLEVMPVYRAP
-670 PAGLNTPNAPRIP
+670 PRPTPNAPRIP